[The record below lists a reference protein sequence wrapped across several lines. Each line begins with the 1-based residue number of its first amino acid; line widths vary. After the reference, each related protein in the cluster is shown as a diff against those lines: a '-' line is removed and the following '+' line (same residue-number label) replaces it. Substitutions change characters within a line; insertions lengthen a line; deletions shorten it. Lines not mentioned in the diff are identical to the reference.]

1 VCLIFL
7 EVAAGDLWW
16 QFGVLSEFGRSPP
29 RLWWRA
35 MVVRCVEVVCGDIM
49 VAAHFVWAVWWFGLW
64 RLQGEGGLLLITFTK
79 WWWWEWLF
87 GVVVVLLTGVK
98 WRGECC
104 DVDVLLW
111 WWLDLALLGIGW
123 CRVRWV
129 FSSDIW
135 FSDRCQVCWDLQ
147 DSPVES
153 LLVPKSVEICGS
165 RYLLFESYRVGV
177 DGLELVC
184 KLRLF
189 CLGSCSTGLVMVDGF
204 VAVQD

>member
-1 VCLIFL
+1 
-7 EVAAGDLWW
+7 VAVWGLV
-16 QFGVLSEFGRSPP
+16 GVRSFTI
-29 RLWWRA
+29 A
-35 MVVRCVEVVCGDIM
+35 SVVKSHGGEMCWGGDIM

-64 RLQGEGGLLLITFTK
+64 RLQGEGGLLLITVTK
-79 WWWWEWLF
+79 WWWWGWLF
-87 GVVVVLLTGVK
+87 GVVVVLLTGVQ
-98 WRGECC
+98 WWGECC

-153 LLVPKSVEICGS
+153 LLVPKSVEICRS

-189 CLGSCSTGLVMVDGF
+189 CLGSCSTGLVMVAGF